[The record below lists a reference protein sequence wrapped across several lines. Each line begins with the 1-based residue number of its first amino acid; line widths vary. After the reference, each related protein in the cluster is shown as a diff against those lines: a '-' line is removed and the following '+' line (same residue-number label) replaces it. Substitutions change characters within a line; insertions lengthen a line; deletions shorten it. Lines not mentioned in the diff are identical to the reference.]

1 MGKLIF
7 WFVIGLV
14 ILTVA
19 RIAAR
24 AGARSAQQQA
34 REQAGQ
40 QQAGRGNAGNAGN
53 GTKAGANNGRPT
65 RPAAVQQA
73 EQMVRCAH
81 CGIHLPRSEAVLSA
95 GETYCGQ
102 EHARLGTA
110 STT

>member
-14 ILTVA
+14 IMTVA

-24 AGARSAQQQA
+24 AGARAAQQQA
-34 REQAGQ
+34 REQARQ
-40 QQAGRGNAGNAGN
+40 QQQPGHGNRANAGGD
-53 GTKAGANNGRPT
+53 RPG

-102 EHARLGTA
+102 EHARLGVA
-110 STT
+110 RH

>member
-1 MGKLIF
+1 MGKMIF

-14 ILTVA
+14 VLTVA

-40 QQAGRGNAGNAGN
+40 RQAGN
-53 GTKAGANNGRPT
+53 GGAGSAAGARRPGK
-65 RPAAVQQA
+65 PAAVRQS

-102 EHARLGTA
+102 EHARLGAAQKT
-110 STT
+110 

>member
-1 MGKLIF
+1 VGKLIF

-40 QQAGRGNAGNAGN
+40 RQAANGGGNGGRGAAS
-53 GTKAGANNGRPT
+53 GARRPSQ
-65 RPAAVQQA
+65 PAAVRQS

-102 EHARLGTA
+102 EHARLGA
-110 STT
+110 AQKA